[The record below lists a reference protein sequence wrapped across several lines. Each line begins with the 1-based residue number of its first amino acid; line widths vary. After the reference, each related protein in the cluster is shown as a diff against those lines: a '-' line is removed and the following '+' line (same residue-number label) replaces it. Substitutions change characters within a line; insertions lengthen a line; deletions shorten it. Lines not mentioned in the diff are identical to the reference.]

1 MDTSSITVDPGSTF
15 GSFLVTII
23 LSSCLYGVT
32 CLQTWYFFRHY
43 NDRLLLRGVVLAILI
58 LETLHEI
65 MAIHAVYYYLIIN
78 YANPLASLDIVWS
91 VIGLIAVTD
100 ALNTIVHLF
109 YTAQIYKI
117 SNKKG
122 WWICV
127 ILCLLKMVQLVV
139 EWVASSIY
147 IMVGGVQ
154 MHSYMLYFE
163 NETLMTMAVI
173 THTIA
178 AAEDVICASAISYY
192 LHKGRSGIKSTDTLI
207 NKLIV
212 HAINNGAL
220 TRYFVF
226 LFYQPISFIE
236 DANSVV
242 GICPLILMVSRQN
255 NLLYTGTFT
264 IVGKL
269 YSNSILSTLNSRQYH
284 KQIML
289 PTTVDTSSSSFVAG
303 RNLDTTRSTYTADT
317 HTTNMTR
324 PEIQIL
330 VERQS
335 NLYHYRQNDME
346 LSDMKVN
353 LA

>member
-1 MDTSSITVDPGSTF
+1 MDTSSITADPGSTF

-127 ILCLLKMVQLVV
+127 ILCLLKMVQL
-139 EWVASSIY
+139 ASSIY
-147 IMVGGVQ
+147 VMVGGGQ
-154 MHSYMLYFE
+154 RHSYMLYFE
-163 NETLMTMAVI
+163 NETFMTMAIV

-192 LHKGRSGIKSTDTLI
+192 LHRGRSGIKSTDTLI
-207 NKLIV
+207 NKLIA

-220 TRYFVF
+220 T
-226 LFYQPISFIE
+226 
-236 DANSVV
+236 SVA
-242 GICPLILMVSRQN
+242 GICSLMLMVSRQK

-264 IVGKL
+264 IIGNL
-269 YSNSILSTLNSRQYH
+269 YSNSILST
-284 KQIML
+284 
-289 PTTVDTSSSSFVAG
+289 
-303 RNLDTTRSTYTADT
+303 
-317 HTTNMTR
+317 
-324 PEIQIL
+324 
-330 VERQS
+330 
-335 NLYHYRQNDME
+335 
-346 LSDMKVN
+346 
-353 LA
+353 